1 MLVVAGVAPDLDYA
15 SYLGGAAAFLRF
27 DRTLLHSAVG
37 AAATACIVA
46 GAFVAVV
53 RVFPTKRAPSPHGHA
68 PKLQTALGVCCI
80 GVLAHLA
87 LDLVS
92 GVGVNLL
99 WPFRTHWFGL
109 SLAANLDPWILV
121 LLIAGILLPELF
133 RLVSE
138 EIGERKKGVRG
149 RTGAIVAL
157 LLLIAYVVARA
168 DLYSNAMSLLMTRE
182 YHGRAPLTAGAFP
195 SATTPFDWRG
205 VVSTD
210 NTLEESEVS
219 LAPGV
224 EFDSDRSLTHYK
236 PQDSPVLDTGLR
248 TEAAKRF
255 LSYAR
260 FPLATVDRLE
270 DGYRFE
276 LRDLRFAPG
285 DNSANNIIVRI
296 DFDSTMQINGRQ
308 FRFASQA
315 D

>member
-15 SYLGGAAAFLRF
+15 SYLGGAGAFLRF

-37 AAATACIVA
+37 AAATVCIVA
-46 GAFVAVV
+46 GAFVAIA
-53 RVFPTKRAPSPHGHA
+53 RRFPAKPAPSPNGHA

-99 WPFRTHWFGL
+99 WPFRTRWFGL
-109 SLAANLDPWILV
+109 PLAANLDPWILI
-121 LLIAGILLPELF
+121 LLLAGILLPEIF

-138 EIGERKKGVRG
+138 EIGERKKDARG

-157 LLLIAYVVARA
+157 LLLAAYFVARA
-168 DLYSNAMSLLMTRE
+168 NLHGNAVALLMSRE
-182 YHGRAPLTAGAFP
+182 YHGRAPLAAGAFP
-195 SATTPFDWRG
+195 WPATPFDWRG
-205 VVSTD
+205 IVSTD

-224 EFDSDRSLTHYK
+224 EFDSDRSITHFK
-236 PQDSPVLDTGLR
+236 PEDSSALDAGQR
-248 TEAAKRF
+248 TRVAKRF
-255 LSYAR
+255 LAYAR
-260 FPLATVDRLE
+260 FPLASVDRLE

-276 LRDLRFAPG
+276 LRDLRFAPS
-285 DNSANNIIVRI
+285 DKNPSNIIVRV
-296 DFDSTMQINGRQ
+296 DFNTALQIRTQ
-308 FRFASQA
+308 QLRFASQP
-315 D
+315 